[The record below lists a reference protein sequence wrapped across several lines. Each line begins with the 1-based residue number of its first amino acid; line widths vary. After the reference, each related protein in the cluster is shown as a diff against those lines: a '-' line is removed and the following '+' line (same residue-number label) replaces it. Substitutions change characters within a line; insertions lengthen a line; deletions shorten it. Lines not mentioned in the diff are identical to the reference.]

1 MTRNDA
7 SKRSGWP
14 VADAKAR
21 LSEVIDRAISSGPQT
36 ITRNGRDTVVVVS
49 VDEWKRK
56 VRRKGNLAEFFAN
69 SPLRDSQLVVER
81 AKDRGRRDKL

>member
-1 MTRNDA
+1 M

-21 LSEVIDRAISSGPQT
+21 LSEVIDQAISNGPQT
-36 ITRNGRDTVVVVS
+36 ITRNGRDAVVVVS

-56 VRRKGNLAEFFAN
+56 ARRKGNLAEFFAT
-69 SPLRDSQLVVER
+69 SPLRGSRLLVER
-81 AKDRGRRDKL
+81 SKDRGGRVKL

>member
-1 MTRNDA
+1 M

-21 LSEVIDRAISSGPQT
+21 FSEVIDRAISSGPQT

-56 VRRKGNLAEFFAN
+56 ARRKGNLAEFFAT
-69 SPLRDSQLVVER
+69 SPLRGSQLVVER
-81 AKDRGRRDKL
+81 SKDRGRRVKL

>member
-1 MTRNDA
+1 MR
-7 SKRSGWP
+7 KRSGWP

-21 LSEVIDRAISSGPQT
+21 FSEVIDQAISSGPQT

-49 VDEWKRK
+49 VDEWRRK

-81 AKDRGRRDKL
+81 SKDRGRRVKL